1 MKIGII
7 PIGYADGLR
16 RSWVNKGL
24 SFIIME
30 SLPVIGEIS
39 MDSCMIDLKEIN
51 NIQPGS
57 EVELFGSNRDIFDLC
72 SSLEIIP
79 YELTSCLS
87 KRIRRVIV

>member
-1 MKIGII
+1 
-7 PIGYADGLR
+7 
-16 RSWVNKGL
+16 
-24 SFIIME
+24 
-30 SLPVIGEIS
+30 
-39 MDSCMIDLKEIN
+39 MIDLKEIN